1 MEMKLEDFRAEVLTA
16 MKDKPK
22 EWRYGQF
29 VFNYI
34 DSMYGVARHVQFNEG
49 VDCFYVD
56 SKIDEFI
63 YKCYEVLNN
72 TTLLANR
79 EIVKEISDMVESHP
93 DLRFGQILATLGI
106 INYSPDVDSDG
117 VHKVI
122 DPFGE
127 ESGTILNRI
136 KNRLKY
142 VDSN

>member
-16 MKDKPK
+16 MKDKPQ
-22 EWRYGQF
+22 EWRDGQF

-34 DSMYGVARHVQFNEG
+34 DSMYGVSRHVQFNEG

-72 TTLLANR
+72 TTLLSNR
-79 EIVKEISDMVESHP
+79 EIVKEISYMVESHP